1 MFVEILEFT
10 AQWFKHKNV
19 PLVTISTQSVFLL
32 MALIDRWSTLAISTF
47 IIQFNVYSSM
57 WDKYKSTNHLFD
69 DIIKNLII
77 TTAVAKKKI
86 PRCEKSHDN
95 KQQNSLVYMQIS
107 AYVKTSKS
115 SLASEHQMH
124 TTHLHD
130 AA

>member
-1 MFVEILEFT
+1 MYVVVCET
-10 AQWFKHKNV
+10 
-19 PLVTISTQSVFLL
+19 S
-32 MALIDRWSTLAISTF
+32 
-47 IIQFNVYSSM
+47 
-57 WDKYKSTNHLFD
+57 KSTNHLFD

-77 TTAVAKKKI
+77 TAAVAKKD
-86 PRCEKSHDN
+86 RCEKSHDN

-124 TTHLHD
+124 TTILHD

>member
-1 MFVEILEFT
+1 MYVVVVCET
-10 AQWFKHKNV
+10 
-19 PLVTISTQSVFLL
+19 S
-32 MALIDRWSTLAISTF
+32 
-47 IIQFNVYSSM
+47 
-57 WDKYKSTNHLFD
+57 KSTNHLFD

-77 TTAVAKKKI
+77 TAAVAKKRD
-86 PRCEKSHDN
+86 RCEKSHDN

-124 TTHLHD
+124 TTLLHD